1 MFIKDF
7 LKLKKLTNIQ
17 FAKQLGISE
26 VSLARYIGGER
37 FPEKK
42 ILRKIFQITDGLVS
56 ADDFFFSSFKNEK
69 LSKEDIKNIN
79 NLIRYIKRGSRKHLA
94 KAITL
99 VESTLKKDQMAAENL
114 LEKLKPNDNTIRIG
128 ITGVPGVGKSTFIE
142 SMGLKLIEKGFKVAV
157 LAIDPSSKRT
167 GGSILG
173 DKTRMERLS
182 VNMNAFIRPT
192 PNDGHLGGVA
202 KKTGETIL
210 CLEEFG
216 FNIIFVETMGVGQA
230 ETAVYDMVDIFIVL
244 LLPSG
249 GDELQGIKKGIIEIA
264 DLIIVNKAD
273 NELKKS
279 AEKTRLDYRNAL
291 QIIGRSRANEIADV
305 LMCSS
310 LHSIG
315 FEEIWDNVKK
325 FIEKRKIN
333 ERFYQTRDSQ
343 MLKRMWNIIS
353 HKTNEYIDKD
363 LSIKPFVR
371 KIIDEI
377 KNNNLSIY
385 RASKIIFQYISK
397 KSIDI

>member
-7 LKLKKLTNIQ
+7 LKLRKISNIQ
-17 FAKQLGISE
+17 FAELLGVSE
-26 VSLARYIGGER
+26 VSLARYISGER

-42 ILRKIFQITDGLVS
+42 NLRKIVEITDGLVS
-56 ADDFFFSSFKNEK
+56 ADDFLFSSYKNQK
-69 LSKEDIKNIN
+69 LNKEDIKNIN
-79 NLIRYIKRGSRKHLA
+79 DLIKYIRKGSRKHLA

-99 VESTLKKDQMAAENL
+99 IESSLKKDQMAAENL
-114 LEKLKPNDNTIRIG
+114 LEKLKHKDNTIRIG

-142 SMGLKLIEKGFKVAV
+142 SMGLKLIKEGFKVAV

-173 DKTRMERLS
+173 DKTRMEKLS
-182 VNMNAFIRPT
+182 VNLNAFIRPT

-202 KKTGETIL
+202 KKTGESIL

-216 FNIIFVETMGVGQA
+216 FNVIFVETMGVGQA
-230 ETAVYDMVDIFIVL
+230 ETAVYDMVDIFLVL

-249 GDELQGIKKGIIEIA
+249 GDELQGIKKGIIELA

-273 NELKKS
+273 NELKKL

-291 QIIGRSRANEIADV
+291 QIIGNSRVNEMGDV
-305 LMCSS
+305 LICSS
-310 LHSIG
+310 LHRIG
-315 FEEIWDNVKK
+315 FEEIWDYVRK

-333 ERFYQTRDSQ
+333 KKFYQTRDSQ
-343 MLKRMWNIIS
+343 MLKCMWNIIGY
-353 HKTNEYIDKD
+353 KTNEYIDKD
-363 LSIKPFVR
+363 LSIKLFVR
-371 KIIDEI
+371 KIIEEI
-377 KNNNLSIY
+377 KNKNLSVY
-385 RASKIIFQYISK
+385 RASKIIFEYISK